1 MLAIENISLEKFDL
15 SLSGIRVMNKSRIR
29 QVERS
34 MAIHGQ
40 LQPVV
45 ARICPEGYQIIDG
58 LKRYFSAENLGLD
71 SLQCRILDIDLS
83 RAKVLLLSYNR
94 PHQSMD
100 AWEEALV
107 LDDLIKTHD
116 LDQKSLSE
124 VTGYSR
130 SWVSRRLSLIEKMDA
145 DLSQEIMM
153 GTLTSS
159 HARELIKL
167 PRGNQKEVSRVIIS
181 HSLTSR
187 QSVALVEAFI
197 SASGNTQKQ
206 YVLNNPIEAI
216 ERRYD
221 DHHEPYDPRL
231 SRHGNELKVST
242 RYMKKSLIILA
253 SRMQDDRTGELKAS
267 ERMILLEDLV
277 VVSNYY
283 EKLTR
288 LITKLKTPIK

>member
-1 MLAIENISLEKFDL
+1 MLAIENIPLDKFDL
-15 SLSGIRVMNKSRIR
+15 SLTGIRVINHSRIR
-29 QVERS
+29 QVQKS
-34 MAIHGQ
+34 MSVHGQ

-58 LKRYFSAENLGLD
+58 LKRFYSAEHLGLD
-71 SLQCRILDIDLS
+71 SLQCRVLDIDLT

-94 PHQSMD
+94 SHQSMD

-107 LDDLIKTHD
+107 LSDLVKTHD
-116 LDQKSLSE
+116 LDHKSLSE
-124 VTGYSR
+124 ITGYSR
-130 SWVSRRLSLIEKMDA
+130 SWVSRRLSLIDKLDA
-145 DLSQEIMM
+145 DISQEIMM

-167 PRGNQKEVSRVIIS
+167 PRGNQKDVSRVIIA

-187 QSVALVEAFI
+187 QSGALVEAFK
-197 SASGNTQKQ
+197 SATGNTQKQ
-206 YVLNNPIEAI
+206 YVLDNPIEAI
-216 ERRYD
+216 QRGHD

-253 SRMQDDRTGELKAS
+253 SRMQDDRTGELNQS
-267 ERMILLEDLV
+267 EKMILLKDLV

-288 LITKLKTPIK
+288 LITKLKSQ